1 MTKHPLDLRHLYV
14 YHQMQHPHGV
24 GGIVTFELLK
34 LRSEAR
40 VSWGPMARIVWNK
53 VFVATKQILTHLGF
67 APRVL

>member
-14 YHQMQHPHGV
+14 YHQMQHPHGA

-40 VSWGPMARIVWNK
+40 VSRGPMARIV
-53 VFVATKQILTHLGF
+53 
-67 APRVL
+67 